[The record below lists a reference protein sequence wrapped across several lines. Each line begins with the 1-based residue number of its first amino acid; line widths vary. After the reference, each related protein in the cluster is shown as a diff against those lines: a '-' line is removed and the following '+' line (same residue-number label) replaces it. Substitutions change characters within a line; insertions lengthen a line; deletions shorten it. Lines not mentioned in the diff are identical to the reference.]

1 MADEKGLEVEN
12 TVSEGVVA
20 DFEVEFAKMKD
31 ELAMYKAKYEVFEKA
46 AKGKNPFAS
55 KKDKQEMGDAETEAD
70 AKAADE
76 EDDSYLM
83 KSLPEPVRDMINKAR
98 EAEVAAR
105 EELRKEVE
113 ARKDREFVAK
123 ASAWGNLS
131 VDPSEIGPALRKMAE
146 FDANLADSVIGALAS
161 ANAQAEA
168 ANIFAELG
176 TPARPDSGDAYGRMT
191 KMAKAAV
198 DAGEYKTIEQA
209 ISGLVAT
216 NPDLYTAYRQESSK

>member
-12 TVSEGVVA
+12 TVSEGAA

-31 ELAMYKAKYEVFEKA
+31 ELAAYKAKYEVFEKA
-46 AKGKNPFAS
+46 AKGENPFAS
-55 KKDKQEMGDAETEAD
+55 KKDKKMADAEVDAEAEEE
-70 AKAADE
+70 DE
-76 EDDSYLM
+76 EESEMM
-83 KSLPEPVRDMINKAR
+83 KALPTPVRQMINKAR
-98 EAEVAAR
+98 EAEISAR
-105 EELRKEVE
+105 AELRKEVE

-131 VDPSEIGPALRKMAE
+131 IDPSEIGPALRKMAE
-146 FDANLADSVIGALAS
+146 FDADLADNVIGALAS

>member
-12 TVSEGVVA
+12 TVSEGAA

-31 ELAMYKAKYEVFEKA
+31 ELAIYKAKYEVFEKA
-46 AKGKNPFAS
+46 AKGENPFAS
-55 KKDKQEMGDAETEAD
+55 KKDKKKMADAEIEVEEEEEEEEEMM
-70 AKAADE
+70 KA
-76 EDDSYLM
+76 
-83 KSLPEPVRDMINKAR
+83 LPAPVRQMISKAR
-98 EAEVAAR
+98 EAEVSAR
-105 EELRKEVE
+105 VELRKEVE

-131 VDPSEIGPALRKMAE
+131 IDPSEIGPALRKMAE
-146 FDANLADSVIGALAS
+146 FDANLADNVIGALAS

-209 ISGLVAT
+209 ISGLVQT

>member
-12 TVSEGVVA
+12 TVSEGVA

-31 ELAMYKAKYEVFEKA
+31 ELAIYKAKYEVFEKA
-46 AKGKNPFAS
+46 EKGVNPFAS
-55 KKDKQEMGDAETEAD
+55 KKDKKKMADAETS
-70 AKAADE
+70 DE
-76 EDDSYLM
+76 EEEDESEMM

-98 EAEVAAR
+98 EAEVSAR
-105 EELRKEVE
+105 VELRKEVE
-113 ARKDREFVAK
+113 ARKDREFVTK

-131 VDPSEIGPALRKMAE
+131 IDPSEIGPALRKMAE
-146 FDANLADSVIGALAS
+146 FDANLADNVIGALAS

-176 TPARPDSGDAYGRMT
+176 TPARPDTGDAYGRMT

-209 ISGLVAT
+209 ISGLVQT